1 MNLTEQKTD
10 TQERQRKIL
19 LDTYNSEQDPYLFK
33 NQLGNFEC
41 RLCLTSQFNNIATY
55 IAHT

>member
-33 NQLGNFEC
+33 N
-41 RLCLTSQFNNIATY
+41 
-55 IAHT
+55 